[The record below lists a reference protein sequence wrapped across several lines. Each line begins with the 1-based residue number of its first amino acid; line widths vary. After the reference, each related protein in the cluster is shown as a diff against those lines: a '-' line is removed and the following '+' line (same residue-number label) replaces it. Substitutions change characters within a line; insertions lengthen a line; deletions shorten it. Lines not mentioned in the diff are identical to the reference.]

1 MGQLVSL
8 TTAKD
13 LICYLKS
20 ESYWDGLEWN
30 LWHSQL
36 FFSSYSKFLS
46 QNNKQIN
53 AKGLAILYANMLLP
67 MNWPSSVS
75 QDRKI
80 FYSKKD
86 SVWEFFFF
94 FFFSS
99 VSQKEFMFLN
109 KCKYMM
115 MSYYQL
121 LATFFFF
128 YTHGIYPIRDPQPF
142 HHLLLFLLF
151 MICCLFW

>member
-99 VSQKEFMFLN
+99 VSQRNLCFSINANTWWWVIINYL
-109 KCKYMM
+109 
-115 MSYYQL
+115 QL
-121 LATFFFF
+121 FFSFILTG
-128 YTHGIYPIRDPQPF
+128 YI
-142 HHLLLFLLF
+142 L
-151 MICCLFW
+151 

>member
-94 FFFSS
+94 FFSS
-99 VSQKEFMFLN
+99 VSQRNLCFSINANTWWWVIINYL
-109 KCKYMM
+109 
-115 MSYYQL
+115 QL
-121 LATFFFF
+121 FFSFILTG
-128 YTHGIYPIRDPQPF
+128 YI
-142 HHLLLFLLF
+142 L
-151 MICCLFW
+151 

>member
-94 FFFSS
+94 FFFSHLFHKRNLCFS
-99 VSQKEFMFLN
+99 INANTWWWVIINYL
-109 KCKYMM
+109 
-115 MSYYQL
+115 QL
-121 LATFFFF
+121 FFSFILTG
-128 YTHGIYPIRDPQPF
+128 YI
-142 HHLLLFLLF
+142 L
-151 MICCLFW
+151 

>member
-86 SVWEFFFF
+86 SVCEFCFFF

-109 KCKYMM
+109 KCTYMM

-121 LATFFFF
+121 LATFFFS
-128 YTHGIYPIRDPQPF
+128 
-142 HHLLLFLLF
+142 FLLTGY
-151 MICCLFW
+151 IL

>member
-1 MGQLVSL
+1 M
-8 TTAKD
+8 
-13 LICYLKS
+13 
-20 ESYWDGLEWN
+20 ESN

-75 QDRKI
+75 QDWKI

-86 SVWEFFFF
+86 SVCEFFFFF

-109 KCKYMM
+109 KCTYMM

-128 YTHGIYPIRDPQPF
+128 FFTHGIYPIRDPQPF
-142 HHLLLFLLF
+142 HRLLLFLLF

>member
-53 AKGLAILYANMLLP
+53 AKELAILYANMLLP

-94 FFFSS
+94 FFSS
-99 VSQKEFMFLN
+99 VSQRNLCFSINANTWWWVIINYL
-109 KCKYMM
+109 
-115 MSYYQL
+115 QL
-121 LATFFFF
+121 FFSFILTG
-128 YTHGIYPIRDPQPF
+128 YI
-142 HHLLLFLLF
+142 L
-151 MICCLFW
+151 